1 MYLAQKIVK
10 DQKANI
16 LGFVGAPIQ
25 SLLQLLNSA
34 LAVCKELAY
43 AIVGASKSEICRASQ
58 QAGNSRN

>member
-43 AIVGASKSEICRASQ
+43 AIVSGQ
-58 QAGNSRN
+58 QV